1 MGTAVSGADG
11 FLVGLPLFLVFTDNP
26 AGPGTGDWRYRIK
39 PNNIVRVKSCLVAL
53 LMLCLLIAGCS
64 RVDNSKRLRI
74 ITWSDYVPADV
85 AADFEQETGI
95 QVELTLSNN
104 EEMISKLHATGG
116 AGYDLAQPS
125 QDRIT
130 GVQREF
136 GLYRPIDLS
145 QVNLQQFRPEIL
157 AITRKIATLDGK
169 LYALPYLWGSE
180 GLVVNS
186 KYTRI
191 TDYGD
196 LCRVDLKGKTSMR
209 LRRPT
214 LMAFAFALGQDPFA
228 LYDNPKAYEA
238 LMEQVGK
245 TLSACKSN
253 VRFFFDN
260 RDQLLNGMRSG
271 EVVAAMMWD
280 TGGWT
285 LNREN
290 PDIRYVVPKSG
301 ALGWLD
307 TFAIPYK
314 GRNDAGAYKW
324 INFTMRPEIAA
335 RITRKVGNWTAA
347 RGTEE
352 LVDQTMRA
360 QFHAS
365 FPGGA
370 FSGINW
376 YPAIPPGL
384 ESLEGRI
391 LDRIKAAN

>member
-1 MGTAVSGADG
+1 MRA
-11 FLVGLPLFLVFTDNP
+11 
-26 AGPGTGDWRYRIK
+26 RIA
-39 PNNIVRVKSCLVAL
+39 IAAL
-53 LMLCLLIAGCS
+53 LASAVVLSGCS

-74 ITWSDYVPADV
+74 ITWADYVPADV
-85 AADFEQETGI
+85 AAEFTRETGI
-95 QVELTLSNN
+95 RVEVTLSNN

-145 QVNLQQFRPEIL
+145 RIDLRQFRPEIL
-157 AITRKIATLDGK
+157 AITRRTATLEGQ
-169 LYALPYLWGSE
+169 LYALPYLWGTE
-180 GLVVNS
+180 GLVVNVKEAS
-186 KYTRI
+186 V

-196 LCRVDLKGKTSMR
+196 LCRPDFKGRTSMR

-214 LMAFAFALGQDPFA
+214 LMAFAFASGKDPFA
-228 LYDNPKAYEA
+228 LYDDPSAYEA
-238 LMEQVGK
+238 LMAHVGK
-245 TLSACKSN
+245 TLTACKQI

-260 RDQLLNGMRSG
+260 RDQLLNAMRSG

-290 PDIRYVVPKSG
+290 PDLRYVVPKSG
-301 ALGWLD
+301 ALGWVD
-307 TFAIPYK
+307 TFALPYK

-324 INFTMRPEIAA
+324 INFTMRPDIAA
-335 RITRKVGNWTAA
+335 RITRRVGNWTAA

-360 QFHAS
+360 QFNAS
-365 FPGGA
+365 FPNGVFEGVQ
-370 FSGINW
+370 W
-376 YPAIPPGL
+376 YPTVPPGL
-384 ESLEGRI
+384 EAMEGRI
-391 LDRIKAAN
+391 LDRVKAAD

>member
-1 MGTAVSGADG
+1 MGWGKY
-11 FLVGLPLFLVFTDNP
+11 GLC
-26 AGPGTGDWRYRIK
+26 G
-39 PNNIVRVKSCLVAL
+39 AL
-53 LMLCLLIAGCS
+53 LLCLWVSGCS
-64 RVDNSKRLRI
+64 RVDSSRRLRI

-85 AADFEQETGI
+85 AADFEKETGI
-95 QVELTLSNN
+95 HVELTLSNN
-104 EEMISKLHATGG
+104 EEIISKLHATGG
-116 AGYDLAQPS
+116 AGFDLAQPS
-125 QDRIT
+125 VDRIT

-136 GLYRPIDLS
+136 GLYKPIDLS
-145 QVNLQQFRPEIL
+145 KINLEQFRPEIL
-157 AITRKIATLDGK
+157 AVAQKAATLDGK

-180 GLVVNS
+180 GLIVNS
-186 KYTRI
+186 KYTSI
-191 TDYGD
+191 ADYTD
-196 LCRVDLKGKTSMR
+196 LCRPDLQGKTSMR

-214 LMAFAFALGQDPFA
+214 LMAFAFAMGQDPFA
-228 LYDNPKAYEA
+228 LYGDPPAYTA
-238 LMEQVGK
+238 LMEAVGK
-245 TLSACKSN
+245 KLAECKAI

-271 EVVAAMMWD
+271 EIVAAMMWD

-290 PDIRYVVPKSG
+290 PELRYIVPKSG

-307 TFAIPYK
+307 TFALPYK

-324 INFTMRPEIAA
+324 INFTMRPQIAA

-347 RGTEE
+347 RGTED
-352 LVDQTMRA
+352 LVDQRMRA
-360 QFHAS
+360 QFNAS
-365 FPGGA
+365 FPNGA

-384 ESLEGRI
+384 EAIEGRI